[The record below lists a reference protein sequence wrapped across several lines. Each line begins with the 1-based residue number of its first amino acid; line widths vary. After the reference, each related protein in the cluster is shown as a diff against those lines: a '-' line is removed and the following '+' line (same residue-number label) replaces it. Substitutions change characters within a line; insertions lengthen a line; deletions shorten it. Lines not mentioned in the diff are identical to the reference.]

1 MYWPAATMD
10 DSRESRPILP
20 APEKSISCID
30 GILSWFYDDQQLSE
44 DLKSKKI
51 SDVDAVFLLMNT
63 MVGAGVLQQAMVFEY
78 CGIISATILFVIIG
92 YFTYLGAKTLS
103 RLADASG
110 CTEYSEIA
118 YRAFGMW
125 GALTVD
131 IAIVLFNFTTV
142 ITYIIYM
149 GSLMNDIINSY
160 LPDANQW
167 YVSDS
172 FLSVLLTIFVALPIC
187 LVRTFGRLT
196 VVSYLSVFLMVLVA
210 VILCIDGS
218 INGESKATG
227 DIQWFSL
234 SGSLMA
240 LSSLVYSLG
249 FSPAVLFTYNVLD
262 NQHKKSM
269 SKIVLGAVAGGTT
282 LCFGVGISGYL
293 MFGTSTNSNILVN
306 LSGTA
311 ARICDLAMVVH
322 FALFLPGDFFI
333 LRASVYNL
341 MTEYTSGGR
350 FAGEA
355 METTASLATSTAP
368 AIHDGETANEEAA
381 VSTSS
386 NAAEGEQDSVPLI
399 QNRPDNNPPQPP
411 PDSVH
416 DRLEMMDETT
426 YVMFTATTLL
436 IIMGAGAI
444 VEIYWTNSNTVFNF
458 TNNLIG
464 GLAGTVDTFIM
475 PGLCGLYFFEKGSSK
490 YHKCYALL
498 AFGCLCIVGIFLGSL
513 LYLI

>member
-1 MYWPAATMD
+1 
-10 DSRESRPILP
+10 
-20 APEKSISCID
+20 
-30 GILSWFYDDQQLSE
+30 
-44 DLKSKKI
+44 
-51 SDVDAVFLLMNT
+51 

-227 DIQWFSL
+227 DIQWFSWT
-234 SGSLMA
+234 GSLMA

-293 MFGTSTNSNILVN
+293 MF
-306 LSGTA
+306 
-311 ARICDLAMVVH
+311 VV
-322 FALFLPGDFFI
+322 
-333 LRASVYNL
+333 
-341 MTEYTSGGR
+341 
-350 FAGEA
+350 
-355 METTASLATSTAP
+355 
-368 AIHDGETANEEAA
+368 
-381 VSTSS
+381 
-386 NAAEGEQDSVPLI
+386 
-399 QNRPDNNPPQPP
+399 
-411 PDSVH
+411 VH

-436 IIMGAGAI
+436 IIMGTGAI

-475 PGLCGLYFFEKGSSK
+475 PGLCGLYFFEKG
-490 YHKCYALL
+490 
-498 AFGCLCIVGIFLGSL
+498 L

>member
-1 MYWPAATMD
+1 ME

-30 GILSWFYDDQQLSE
+30 SIISWFHDDQQLSE

-78 CGIISATILFVIIG
+78 CGIVSATILFVIIG

-110 CTEYSEIA
+110 GTEYSEIA

-172 FLSVLLTIFVALPIC
+172 FMSVLLTLFVALPIC

-293 MFGTSTNSNILVN
+293 MFGSSTNSNILMN

-311 ARICDLAMVVH
+311 SRICDLAMVVH

-350 FAGEA
+350 FSGEVIQA
-355 METTASLATSTAP
+355 VASIAPVAPTTQ
-368 AIHDGETANEEAA
+368 DGDVANEEAA
-381 VSTSS
+381 ASS
-386 NAAEGEQDSVPLI
+386 NNAEGEQDNAPLI
-399 QNRPDNNPPQPP
+399 QNRPPNPPVV
-411 PDSVH
+411 VH

-426 YVMFTATTLL
+426 YVLFTATTLL
-436 IIMGAGAI
+436 LIMGAGAI
-444 VEIYWTNSNTVFNF
+444 VEIYWTNSNAVFNF

-464 GLAGTVDTFIM
+464 GLAGSVDTFIM
-475 PGLCGLYFFEKGSSK
+475 PGLCGLYYFEKGSSK

-498 AFGCLCIVGIFLGSL
+498 AFGCMCIIGIVLGSL
-513 LYLI
+513 LYLV